1 MRTSAIVM
9 LCTLRLCRRAVRP
22 SPPRRM
28 PPPPRPHTL
37 TATFFSTEKKKTKKK
52 PLPRPTTPLGMLAW
66 DAREEMEAR
75 ERHRERSGATPVDAR
90 EDMSYFE
97 IVANNRIR
105 EAMEAGEFADLKG
118 KGKPRPNVGLTA
130 AGVVDDGRVVANKI
144 LANAGV
150 APDWISERKP
160 LLRRI
165 RELRARAGDGGGSSG
180 LMDGVLAGLMGGG
193 GGGSGST
200 GRAIGVSAAEV
211 EELNRDIGEY
221 NRKVPVPSKQLP
233 PFQA

>member
-1 MRTSAIVM
+1 M
-9 LCTLRLCRRAVRP
+9 LRTLRLCRRAARP

-28 PPPPRPHTL
+28 RPLPRPTPTL
-37 TATFFSTEKKKTKKK
+37 TATFFSTEKKK

-105 EAMEAGEFADLKG
+105 EAIEAGEFADLKG
-118 KGKPRPNVGLTA
+118 KGKPRPNVGLKA
-130 AGVVDDGRVVANKI
+130 AGVVGDDRMVANKI

-165 RELRARAGDGGGSSG
+165 RELRARADNGGGSSGGGGG

-211 EELNRDIGEY
+211 EELNRDIGDY